1 MNDLTDIATRLRS
14 ANPIRV
20 DAFDSARVGLLVD
33 RVVAASTTHEHNPMA
48 DRGVA
53 EPMGGLH
60 HRRTGVRSRVPV
72 RLAVSLTMG
81 VALVVAVS
89 VVTLGLGSNNSR
101 TGTTTPPKEFVLP
114 TQTSSATWNLTGLV
128 AASGWHPQSVG
139 ATSPLQ
145 LICPTERTCIS
156 SGVDLGVDQNSL
168 PAQQNDVQVSNDGG
182 ASWRVAEVP
191 GDGVY
196 FNGFTCPSSTT
207 CMTVGAENDFT
218 HCPSCGGPPSLYATT
233 DGGATWTVRAMPGV
247 SGLANASLACSTPLS
262 CVVVEQGEGFT
273 AYVTDDAGRSWTR
286 ALLPAGFFGPSSSYS
301 MQCASDRRCVAMGIA
316 SLAYSAEPAFAYS
329 TDGGRVWQLGKAPPV
344 HAGAGSVLSC
354 SDALHCMAV
363 ENAGLQN
370 GLTEVR
376 GVVTTSD
383 GGRTWTAVSA
393 HGLSP
398 GSAPQYLRISALVCV
413 SPTMCLAS
421 GQSGGSAT
429 FDSNAVTQGVVAE
442 TSDGGQ
448 SWHFESLPT
457 INQHSIQQTTSITCS
472 GDSQV
477 CFVGAF
483 TAGLESSIVLESHI
497 QAVESQ

>member
-1 MNDLTDIATRLRS
+1 
-14 ANPIRV
+14 
-20 DAFDSARVGLLVD
+20 
-33 RVVAASTTHEHNPMA
+33 
-48 DRGVA
+48 
-53 EPMGGLH
+53 
-60 HRRTGVRSRVPV
+60 
-72 RLAVSLTMG
+72 
-81 VALVVAVS
+81 
-89 VVTLGLGSNNSR
+89 
-101 TGTTTPPKEFVLP
+101 
-114 TQTSSATWNLTGLV
+114 
-128 AASGWHPQSVG
+128 
-139 ATSPLQ
+139 
-145 LICPTERTCIS
+145 
-156 SGVDLGVDQNSL
+156 
-168 PAQQNDVQVSNDGG
+168 
-182 ASWRVAEVP
+182 
-191 GDGVY
+191 
-196 FNGFTCPSSTT
+196 
-207 CMTVGAENDFT
+207 
-218 HCPSCGGPPSLYATT
+218 
-233 DGGATWTVRAMPGV
+233 MPGV

-301 MQCASDRRCVAMGIA
+301 MQCASDRRCIAMGIA

>member
-1 MNDLTDIATRLRS
+1 MNELTDIETRLRS

-20 DAFDSARVGLLVD
+20 DAFDSTRVGPIVD
-33 RVVAASTTHEHNPMA
+33 RIVAATSATHRLDPIVDEEGAKPSPG
-48 DRGVA
+48 RR
-53 EPMGGLH
+53 
-60 HRRTGVRSRVPV
+60 HRRRGVRSRVPV
-72 RLAVSLTMG
+72 RLAASLAVV
-81 VALVVAVS
+81 VALVVAAL
-89 VVTLGLGSNNSR
+89 VVTLGHGVKEPH
-101 TGTTTPPKEFVLP
+101 TTPPLTQVFTTP
-114 TQTSSATWNLTGLV
+114 TQTSSASWNLTGLV

-139 ATSPLQ
+139 ATSPVQ
-145 LICPTERTCIS
+145 LICPTQRTCIA

-168 PAQQNDVQVSNDGG
+168 PQQQNDIEVSTDGG
-182 ASWRVAEVP
+182 ATWRVAEVP
-191 GDGVY
+191 PDGMY

-207 CMTVGAENDFT
+207 CMTVGVLPNDGSG
-218 HCPSCGGPPSLYATT
+218 PPPPSLYTTT
-233 DGGATWTVRAMPGV
+233 DGGASWTVRVMPGLV
-247 SGLANASLACSTPLS
+247 FASAALACWTTTS
-262 CVVVEQGEGFT
+262 CIVVEQTEGFA
-273 AYVTDDAGRSWTR
+273 AYVTNDAGQTWTSSQ
-286 ALLPAGFFGPSSSYS
+286 LPAGFIGPSDSDSLQCSS
-301 MQCASDRRCVAMGIA
+301 DGRCVAMGIA
-316 SLAYSAEPAFAYS
+316 SLAYTADPAFAYS

-354 SDALHCMAV
+354 SDALHCMAI

-383 GGRTWTAVSA
+383 GGRTWTATSA
-393 HGLSP
+393 QGLSP
-398 GSAPQYLRISALVCV
+398 NSAPQYLRIGALVCV
-413 SPTMCLAS
+413 SPKMCLAS

-429 FDSNAVTQGVVAE
+429 FDSSAVTQGQVAA

-457 INQHSIQQTTSITCS
+457 IDHHAIQQTTSITCS

-483 TAGLESSIVLESHI
+483 TGGLDSSIVLESHI

>member
-20 DAFDSARVGLLVD
+20 DAFDSARVGPLVD
-33 RVVAASTTHEHNPMA
+33 RVLAVSTRHDLNPMA
-48 DRGVA
+48 DGGA
-53 EPMGGLH
+53 TEPICGRR
-60 HRRTGVRSRVPV
+60 HRRTGVRSRVPA
-72 RLAVSLTMG
+72 RLAVSLALG

-89 VVTLGLGSNNSR
+89 VVTLSHGSNNPH
-101 TGTTTPPKEFVLP
+101 TGKTTPTQEFASP

-139 ATSPLQ
+139 ATSPVQ
-145 LICPTERTCIS
+145 LICPTERTCIG

-168 PAQQNDVQVSNDGG
+168 PQQQNDIEVSNDGG
-182 ASWRVAEVP
+182 ASWQVAAVP
-191 GDGVY
+191 RDGEY

-207 CMTVGAENDFT
+207 CMTVGVQLNDGSG
-218 HCPSCGGPPSLYATT
+218 PPPPSLYVTT
-233 DGGATWTVRAMPGV
+233 DGGATWAVRVMPGV
-247 SGLANASLACSTPLS
+247 VWATAALACWTTTS
-262 CVVVEQGEGFT
+262 CIVVEQTKGFA
-273 AYVTDDAGRSWTR
+273 AYVTNDAGQTWTSSQ
-286 ALLPAGFFGPSSSYS
+286 LPAGFIGPPDSDSLQCSS
-301 MQCASDRRCVAMGIA
+301 DGRCVAMGIGF
-316 SLAYSAEPAFAYS
+316 LAYSADPAFAYS
-329 TDGGRVWQLGKAPPV
+329 TDGGRVWQLGEAPPV

-383 GGRTWTAVSA
+383 GGRTWTATSA
-393 HGLSP
+393 QGLSP
-398 GSAPQYLRISALVCV
+398 NSAPKYLRIGALVCV
-413 SPTMCLAS
+413 SATTCLAS

-429 FDSNAVTQGVVAE
+429 FDSNAVTQGLVAA

-457 INQHSIQQTTSITCS
+457 IDHHAIQETTSITCP

-483 TAGLESSIVLESHI
+483 TRGLDSSIVLEGHI